1 MKDYTETP
9 AHCITVTKEQAH
21 LRIDKFLSEVLQI
34 SRNKIQEAI
43 SGQSVVVNNQLIKS
57 NYIVQPKDEIVARIP
72 HPIDLTTL
80 TPEAIPLDIVY
91 EDDHLLVVNKPA
103 QMVVHPD
110 SAHRTGTLAHALLH
124 RYDHLPL
131 KDHMAT
137 RPGLVHRIDKNTS
150 GLLVV
155 AKTEKSLAALEHQFY
170 NHTVTRTY
178 YALVW
183 GNPQND
189 TGMINVHIGKDSHN
203 HQKISAFPDNQQG
216 KKAVT
221 HYQVI
226 KRLHHVALVACRLET
241 GRTHQ
246 IRVHMKHIG
255 HPLFGDP
262 QYGGDTIV
270 SGQRYASYKAFVQN
284 CFKLMPY
291 QALHAAVLGFNH
303 PVTAAPISFEA
314 PLPENFVKLIVK
326 WEKYVTDKFLS
337 TSALQKSLTSSH
349 VTEDQTANQTSLSF
363 FQ

>member
-1 MKDYTETP
+1 MKDYTETQE
-9 AHCITVTKEQAH
+9 HVVTVAKEQSN
-21 LRIDKFLSEVLQI
+21 LRIDKFLSEALQI

-43 SGQSVVVNNQLIKS
+43 AHQSVSVNKRLIKS
-57 NYIVQPKDEIVARIP
+57 NYMVQNEDKIVAHIP
-72 HPIDLTTL
+72 KPIDIETL
-80 TPEAIPLDIVY
+80 TPEAIPLDIIY
-91 EDDHLLVVNKPA
+91 EDDHLLVVHKPA

-110 SAHRTGTLAHALLH
+110 TAHRTGTLAHALLY
-124 RYDHLPL
+124 RYKDLPL
-131 KDHMAT
+131 KDNMPT

-155 AKTEKSLAALEHQFY
+155 AKTAESLASLAQQFY

-178 YALVW
+178 YTLVW
-183 GNPQND
+183 GNPQNE
-189 TGMINVHIGKDSHN
+189 TGTINLNIGKDTHN

-216 KKAVT
+216 KRAVT

-262 QYGGDTIV
+262 QYGGNVIV
-270 SGQRYASYKAFVQN
+270 SGERYASYKAFVHN

-303 PVTAAPISFEA
+303 PVTKEALYFEA
-314 PLPENFVKLIVK
+314 PLPENFVKLVTK
-326 WEKYVTDKFLS
+326 WEKYVTD
-337 TSALQKSLTSSH
+337 
-349 VTEDQTANQTSLSF
+349 
-363 FQ
+363 